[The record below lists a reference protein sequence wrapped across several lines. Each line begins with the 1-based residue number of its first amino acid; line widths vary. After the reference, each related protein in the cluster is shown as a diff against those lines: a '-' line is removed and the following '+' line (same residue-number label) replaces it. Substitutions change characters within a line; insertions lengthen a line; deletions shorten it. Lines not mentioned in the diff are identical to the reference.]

1 MSPPP
6 PPPTVDSLA
15 GLRTLLRGPSRSR
28 EYNSY
33 SGKIHTLKWSSD
45 GSRLATGSVDRVVNL
60 FSLDSGRLSKDVTF
74 KGHTGSV
81 DQLCWNPRHPSLLAT
96 ASSDKSLRLWD
107 ARTQHSVATLV
118 LRGENINVTWSP
130 NGECIAVGNKEDLV
144 SFVDV
149 KTRKVAR
156 EEQFKL
162 EVNEVSWNCTG
173 DAFFMTT
180 GLGSVQVFSYPDMQL
195 ETTLQAHPTNCICLD
210 FDRTGRYFATG
221 AADALVTIWSA
232 TELAPLAAS
241 GRLEWPVR
249 TISFS
254 HDGQLLAAG
263 SEDHF
268 IDISHSATGE
278 QVLQHATKNSSFTL
292 AWHPRCYLLA
302 YGADRDKYHD
312 ARDAA
317 CVKTFSVAV
326 ES

>member
-1 MSPPP
+1 QRPPALNVAAAA
-6 PPPTVDSLA
+6 TAHS
-15 GLRTLLRGPSRSR
+15 GLPGRPARALLRGPSRSR

-74 KGHTGSV
+74 KGHTGTV
-81 DQLCWNPRHPSLLAT
+81 LEPAPPSLLAT

-149 KTRKVAR
+149 KTRK
-156 EEQFKL
+156 EQFKL

-180 GLGSVQVFSYPDMQL
+180 GLGSV
-195 ETTLQAHPTNCICLD
+195 QAHPTNCICLD

-278 QVLQHATKNSSFTL
+278 QVLQHATNNSSFTL